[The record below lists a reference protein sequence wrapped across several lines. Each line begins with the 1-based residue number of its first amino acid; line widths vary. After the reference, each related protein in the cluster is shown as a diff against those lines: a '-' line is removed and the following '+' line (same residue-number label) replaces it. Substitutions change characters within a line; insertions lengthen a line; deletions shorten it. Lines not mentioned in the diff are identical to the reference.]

1 MAKPTAADRNLT
13 WHVGGATQSARR
25 RLLGQRGCVLWLTGL
40 SGSGKSTIAC
50 ALEKR
55 LIRQARLA
63 YVLDGDN
70 IRHGLNS
77 DLGFAPADRVENLRR
92 IGQVA
97 ALFAEAG
104 LIAITAF
111 ISPYRS
117 TRAAARAAA
126 GAGRFL
132 EVFCDAPLA
141 VCEQRDPKGLY
152 RKARAGKLK
161 DFTGID
167 APYEPPQSP
176 DLVLNTAGQ
185 GLADCV
191 KLLEQLLHDRK
202 FIHPASR
209 PPARPARPSSKRSR
223 A

>member
-13 WHVGGATQSARR
+13 WQAGGVSQAARR

-40 SGSGKSTIAC
+40 SGSGKSTLAT

-55 LIRQARLA
+55 LIRQGRLA

-70 IRHGLNS
+70 IRHGLNA
-77 DLGFAPADRVENLRR
+77 DLGFKPADRVENLRR

-97 ALFAEAG
+97 ALFADAG

-117 TRAAARAAA
+117 TREAARSAA
-126 GAGRFL
+126 GPGRFL
-132 EVFCDAPLA
+132 EVFCHAPLA
-141 VCEQRDPKGLY
+141 VCEGRDTKGLY
-152 RKARAGKLK
+152 RRARAGELK

-167 APYEPPQSP
+167 APYESPRSP
-176 DLVLNTAGQ
+176 DLLLDTANTSVA
-185 GLADCV
+185 ACV
-191 KLLEQLLHDRK
+191 RRLEQLLRDRK
-202 FIHPASR
+202 IIRGRS
-209 PPARPARPSSKRSR
+209 PS
-223 A
+223 